1 MRSTIESEDIMANEN
16 EGMAKGLIMGFL
28 AGTVVGAV
36 LGLLY
41 APKPGKELRA
51 DIKRKTDEFVG
62 DAEEYIAK
70 AKKRAGDL
78 ISEGRQKA
86 ENLVSDARK
95 RAESLME
102 DAERILTDVRTK
114 GPGDSKKS

>member
-1 MRSTIESEDIMANEN
+1 MAKEN
-16 EGMAKGLIMGFL
+16 EGMAKGLVMGFL
-28 AGTVVGAV
+28 AGAVVGTV

-62 DAEEYIAK
+62 DAEEYVSRARRK
-70 AKKRAGDL
+70 AGEILNESRT
-78 ISEGRQKA
+78 KA
-86 ENLVSDARK
+86 ENLVTDARK

-102 DAERILTDVRTK
+102 DAERIMTDVRAKTS
-114 GPGDSKKS
+114 GDSAKKS